1 MSSDTTQFDLRAC
14 DLELS
19 LQIAFGGHKKAWG
32 WKSTPERLTF
42 AWHENAGEGF
52 VPFVTP
58 IGWEQAVEVVK
69 GWCKEVANYGR
80 TPDNDGDSS
89 RSWRVYCDAWGFIKE
104 GEHNYNH
111 YTFAA
116 VEPYW
121 AEYGK

>member
-1 MSSDTTQFDLRAC
+1 MSSDTTQFDLKAC

-19 LQIAFGGHKKAWG
+19 LQIAFSTAAGKKAWG
-32 WKSTPERLTF
+32 YKSTSERLTF
-42 AWHENAGEGF
+42 AWNINAMGRDRGF

-58 IGWEQAVEVVK
+58 ITWEQAVQIVK
-69 GWCKEVANYGR
+69 DWCSQVADYGQE
-80 TPDNDGDSS
+80 PDCDGSVS
-89 RSWRVYCDAWGFIKE
+89 KSWRIYCDYWGHID
-104 GEHNYNH
+104 HNP